1 VPASEVAGRLGTELD
16 SGLTSAEVD
25 DRLAKHGP
33 NSIPK
38 EQPPSTWKIALT
50 QIREP
55 MNVMLIVVT
64 VLSFIIGQ
72 VSTAILVGVLV
83 ALNVWMSTSQSLKA
97 RASADT
103 SSWPRSTSSPI
114 SRMTASSSW

>member
-1 VPASEVAGRLGTELD
+1 MPASEVAGRLGTELD

-72 VSTAILVGVLV
+72 VSTAILVGFLV

>member
-1 VPASEVAGRLGTELD
+1 MPASEVAGRLGTELD